1 MFILCELLD
10 YSEIIR
16 IFATENHLIVWLC
29 REPLGCLEVL
39 SVRFVRGSLISPY
52 FTTYFL
58 PFLTYTPFRGTLL
71 RRRPW
76 RS

>member
-39 SVRFVRGSLISPY
+39 SVLSVRGLLISPY
-52 FTTYFL
+52 FTTYFF
-58 PFLTYTPFRGTLL
+58 PSLTYTPFRGTEL
-71 RRRPW
+71 RRRPCM
-76 RS
+76 S